1 MIFGRKV
8 LSVWQLANL
17 KTFFV
22 VFSQKAGYHKIGIF
36 CRKKRK
42 EVVELDEQR
51 KKHFRRLYFKTLA
64 IALAVCIALMGA
76 GYGVFLYMVGGL
88 QRAEIDEENLSANE
102 GLAEVINIALYGVDS
117 RNNDYVGRSDA
128 ILICS
133 MHTQTGKIKLISIAR
148 DTYVPI
154 TGYSN
159 TRINHAY
166 AYGGP
171 ELAIQTLN
179 ENFGMDITDYVTVN
193 FDSLAQIIDE
203 MGGVTVDVTEAERQ
217 QVNAYLESGEPL
229 YETGMVNLTG
239 PQAVS
244 YSRIRK
250 IDSDSMRA
258 SRQREVLAA
267 LFEKAL
273 EINPLNYP
281 SYVRKFAPM
290 VETSLSNDEILK
302 MATVGLKSPTLE
314 QAAFPN
320 DYIHSEGQTIGGA
333 WYYVYDLAQAKDMLQ
348 QYIYEDIPFAEYG
361 VTEQE
366 ADAAE

>member
-1 MIFGRKV
+1 MEKE
-8 LSVWQLANL
+8 
-17 KTFFV
+17 
-22 VFSQKAGYHKIGIF
+22 
-36 CRKKRK
+36 RKKR
-42 EVVELDEQR
+42 L
-51 KKHFRRLYFKTLA
+51 RRLYFKTLA
-64 IALAVCIALMGA
+64 ITLAVCLLLLGA
-76 GYGVFLYMVGGL
+76 AYGVFAYMVGGL
-88 QRAEIDEENLSANE
+88 NRTEINEENLSANE
-102 GLAEVINIALYGVDS
+102 GLEEVINIALFGVDS

-133 MHTQTGKIKLISIAR
+133 VNTKTGKIKLVSIAR

-154 TGYSN
+154 KGYYN

-166 AYGGP
+166 AYGGA

-217 QVNAYLESGEPL
+217 QVNAYLLAGEPL

-250 IDSDSMRA
+250 IDSDTMRA

-267 LFEKAL
+267 LFDKAL
-273 EINPLNYP
+273 EINPLSYP
-281 SYVRKFAPM
+281 AYVRKFAPM
-290 VETSLSNDEILK
+290 VETSLSNEEILK
-302 MATVGLKSPTLE
+302 MATVIIKGSNISLE
-314 QAAFPN
+314 QGGFPN
-320 DYIHSEGQTIGGA
+320 EYIYSEGQTINGA
-333 WYYVYDLAQAKDMLQ
+333 WYYVYDIEQAKDMLHQ
-348 QYIYEDIPFAEYG
+348 FIYEDIPFEQYG
-361 VTEQE
+361 RTEE
-366 ADAAE
+366 GTETE

>member
-1 MIFGRKV
+1 MFRTKE
-8 LSVWQLANL
+8 
-17 KTFFV
+17 
-22 VFSQKAGYHKIGIF
+22 VF
-36 CRKKRK
+36 CLNEERKKRLK
-42 EVVELDEQR
+42 
-51 KKHFRRLYFKTLA
+51 RLYFKTLA
-64 IALAVCIALMGA
+64 ITLAVCIALMGA
-76 GYGVFLYMVGGL
+76 GYGVFAYMVGGL
-88 QRAEIDEENLSANE
+88 NRSDIDEGNLSANE
-102 GLAEVINIALYGVDS
+102 GIEGIINIALYGVDS

-133 MHTQTGKIKLISIAR
+133 VNAETGKIKLISIAR
-148 DTYVPI
+148 DTYVSVP
-154 TGYSN
+154 GYYD
-159 TRINHAY
+159 TKINHAY

-193 FDSLAQIIDE
+193 FESLADIIDE
-203 MGGVTVDVTEAERQ
+203 MGGVMIDVTEEERFQ
-217 QVNAYLESGEPL
+217 INAYLQRGEPL
-229 YETGMVNLTG
+229 SEIGMVNLTG
-239 PQAVS
+239 AQAVS

-267 LFEKAL
+267 LFDKAL

-302 MATVGLKSPTLE
+302 IASVGLKGSSLSLE

-320 DYIHSEGQTIGGA
+320 DHIASSGQTINGG
-333 WYYVYDLAQAKDMLQ
+333 WYYVYDLEQATDMLQ
-348 QYIYEDIPFAEYG
+348 QYIYEDIPFDQYG
-361 VTEQE
+361 VTEDTEGSE
-366 ADAAE
+366 AEE

>member
-1 MIFGRKV
+1 MEKE
-8 LSVWQLANL
+8 
-17 KTFFV
+17 
-22 VFSQKAGYHKIGIF
+22 
-36 CRKKRK
+36 RKKR
-42 EVVELDEQR
+42 L
-51 KKHFRRLYFKTLA
+51 RRLYFKTLA
-64 IALAVCIALMGA
+64 ITLAVCLLLLGA
-76 GYGVFLYMVGGL
+76 AYGVFAYMVGGL
-88 QRAEIDEENLSANE
+88 NRTEINEENLSANE
-102 GLAEVINIALYGVDS
+102 GLEEVINIALFGVDS

-133 MHTQTGKIKLISIAR
+133 VNTKTGKIKLVSIAR

-154 TGYSN
+154 KGYYN

-166 AYGGP
+166 AYGGA

-217 QVNAYLESGEPL
+217 QVNAYLLDGEPL

-250 IDSDSMRA
+250 IDSDTMRA

-267 LFEKAL
+267 LFDKAL
-273 EINPLNYP
+273 EINPLSYP
-281 SYVRKFAPM
+281 AYVRKFAPLA
-290 VETSLSNDEILK
+290 ETSLSNEEILK
-302 MATVGLKSPTLE
+302 MATVVIKGSNISLE
-314 QAAFPN
+314 QGGFPN
-320 DYIHSEGQTIGGA
+320 DYIHSEGQIINGA
-333 WYYVYDLAQAKDMLQ
+333 WYYVYDIEQAKDMLHQ
-348 QYIYEDIPFAEYG
+348 FIYEDIPFEQYG
-361 VTEQE
+361 QPTETE
-366 ADAAE
+366 NDAA